1 MLPIVLMRGVN
12 GWMLKESFMKVSKA
26 QWNVGSTRKALGPK
40 PISHIMNTLAFVAS
54 QNKQGE
60 IWNVDC
66 AR

>member
-1 MLPIVLMRGVN
+1 
-12 GWMLKESFMKVSKA
+12 MLKESFMKVSKA

-60 IWNVDC
+60 I
-66 AR
+66 